1 MAPISIMNQEFLG
14 RPGAMASSSGVYQA
28 TLGDG
33 VITRGLPGRPG
44 RWRHHQGPT
53 GQAWVMAS
61 SSGACRAG
69 LGDGVIIRGLFHAS
83 SNLFFRNFSGSN
95 FNAWMQV
102 LFLFFSSLWRYR
114 PYWKLQKCSPQV
126 QGMGSHWGE
135 GGSSAHEAGH
145 SSSFSSVW
153 AACVASACS
162 PLRSNPHLPARAGL
176 LLPTSS
182 WCCWV
187 VFFFCGD
194 FPGPYFIY
202 RFLSLDQLCFHLC
215 LDKGAALQRPTVFAG
230 TIGCEASLSIPF
242 WF

>member
-1 MAPISIMNQEFLG
+1 
-14 RPGAMASSSGVYQA
+14 
-28 TLGDG
+28 
-33 VITRGLPGRPG
+33 
-44 RWRHHQGPT
+44 
-53 GQAWVMAS
+53 MAS
-61 SSGACRAG
+61 SSGAYRAG
-69 LGDGVIIRGLFHAS
+69 LGDGVIIGTYSTLP
-83 SNLFFRNFSGSN
+83 LTC
-95 FNAWMQV
+95 
-102 LFLFFSSLWRYR
+102 FLETSRAAILMPGCRFCFCFFSSLWRYR